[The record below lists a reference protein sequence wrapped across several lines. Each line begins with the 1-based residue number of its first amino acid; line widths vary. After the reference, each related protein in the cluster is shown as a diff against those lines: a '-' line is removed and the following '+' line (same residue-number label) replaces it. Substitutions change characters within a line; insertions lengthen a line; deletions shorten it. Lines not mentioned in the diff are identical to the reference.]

1 MGSGLRTRGAALVQ
15 VHLKPDSPTSSTIG
29 LVRLGQQF
37 LRLVDLLP
45 LPSLRTQKIIAAV
58 VLLSQALISVT
69 GAVVRVTASGLGCP
83 TWPQCFPGS
92 FTPVPHAEV
101 PLVHQVVE
109 FGNRLITFAV
119 VLAAILAVLAV
130 TRARRRREVL
140 IYAWL
145 MPASTVLQ
153 AIIGGITVLT
163 GLLWWTV
170 AIHLLVSMVMVW
182 LATLL
187 YLKIGEPDDGSYITV
202 VPGPLRALTALSAV
216 LLSATLVTGT
226 LVTAAGPHA
235 GDKSP
240 ERPVPRLEVEIVTL
254 VHLHGN
260 LLIAYLCL
268 LIGLGAGLLAIGAPR
283 TVTRRL
289 ALLVGLVVG
298 QGLIGVVQYRT
309 GVPAALV
316 AAHVA
321 GAAAC
326 TAATAALWAAM
337 RQRTQT
343 ETLQGGL
350 DVQREVALK

>member
-1 MGSGLRTRGAALVQ
+1 MLQ
-15 VHLKPDSPTSSTIG
+15 I
-29 LVRLGQQF
+29 F
-37 LRLVDLLP
+37 L
-45 LPSLRTQKIIAAV
+45 
-58 VLLSQALISVT
+58 
-69 GAVVRVTASGLGCP
+69 
-83 TWPQCFPGS
+83 
-92 FTPVPHAEV
+92 
-101 PLVHQVVE
+101 
-109 FGNRLITFAV
+109 
-119 VLAAILAVLAV
+119 
-130 TRARRRREVL
+130 
-140 IYAWL
+140 
-145 MPASTVLQ
+145 
-153 AIIGGITVLT
+153 
-163 GLLWWTV
+163 
-170 AIHLLVSMVMVW
+170 HLLRH
-182 LATLL
+182 TLL

-283 TVTRRL
+283 TVTRSL